1 VIQPDASDPNYLV
14 YTSKVGGVDITPG
27 DTLGAA
33 IVQDWGDGVLFTS
46 TNNSAWKSYQDED
59 IKFSL
64 NRHNFNSSTG
74 SVSLTN
80 NHNEFFTVSNITG
93 RFTAGELCY
102 QVTSSAAAINATT
115 AIGSMVITGTGLHSN
130 YSVGD
135 YIKIVNSAGTDIFK
149 VTNSSTVD
157 TLVVD
162 KPAWFAGVGAS
173 TSVVVGDLSFYDL
186 RNPFE
191 MHLEGSSVSPTKLFT
206 VSGSLLL
213 TGLDSGAT
221 AQVASIDNINLSYV
235 QPMIMKAS
243 DSSSK
248 LTLSGQFVSP
258 AALNSTYTTAM
269 AFNDNNLFAQEGVVL
284 YSRSNNPSG
293 SKVFRINVGLTNGS
307 NVTSSPFL
315 DIESSKLIAYQY
327 KITNTAVDTSKYISK
342 TIELAESL
350 DAEDFNLVVTGYRPT
365 GTDIKCYI
373 KPQNAYD
380 NDDFDSLPWLELE
393 LFEGVGVYST
403 VSNVNDYREFKY
415 RVNKANK
422 VGSVDSGALTY
433 TSNSGIFTG
442 YKRFAVRIDM
452 LSPNI
457 HNAPTLKDYRG
468 IALT

>member
-1 VIQPDASDPNYLV
+1 
-14 YTSKVGGVDITPG
+14 
-27 DTLGAA
+27 
-33 IVQDWGDGVLFTS
+33 
-46 TNNSAWKSYQDED
+46 
-59 IKFSL
+59 
-64 NRHNFNSSTG
+64 
-74 SVSLTN
+74 
-80 NHNEFFTVSNITG
+80 
-93 RFTAGELCY
+93 
-102 QVTSSAAAINATT
+102 
-115 AIGSMVITGTGLHSN
+115 
-130 YSVGD
+130 
-135 YIKIVNSAGTDIFK
+135 
-149 VTNSSTVD
+149 
-157 TLVVD
+157 
-162 KPAWFAGVGAS
+162 
-173 TSVVVGDLSFYDL
+173 
-186 RNPFE
+186 
-191 MHLEGSSVSPTKLFT
+191 
-206 VSGSLLL
+206 
-213 TGLDSGAT
+213 LDSGAT

-248 LTLSGQFVSP
+248 LTLDGQFVSP
-258 AALNSTYTTAM
+258 AAINSTYTTAM

-307 NVTSSPFL
+307 NVTSTPFL